1 MKERTI
7 DTLPLDGGWLCL
19 DFINTV
25 NDYTKEESFDFLT
38 NYYDVLNWSEK
49 VSLVPSS
56 KRKELKSYVHKHPE
70 QAKNAFN
77 YLIEGRNTLYELFF
91 TIAQNKIPNQT
102 TQDNFNIYLTEAMGH
117 LHLKVIQPHNIQPQ
131 WEDCD
136 DLKYPIYLIIKSA
149 YDLLTSDML
158 DRVKECGECGWLFL
172 DQSKNK
178 SRKWCSMDTCGSN
191 VKAKRYY
198 HRRKKGN

>member
-49 VSLVPSS
+49 VSLLPSL
-56 KRKELKSYVHKHPE
+56 KRKELKSQVHKNPE
-70 QAKNAFN
+70 QAKNAFK
-77 YLIEGRNTLYELFF
+77 YLIEGRNTLYELFSS
-91 TIAQNKIPNQT
+91 IAQNKIPNKST
-102 TQDNFNIYLTEAMGH
+102 LNNFNNYLTEVMGK
-117 LHLKVIQPHNIQPQ
+117 LNLKVIQPHNIQPQ
-131 WEDCD
+131 WEYRD

-149 YDLLTSDML
+149 YDLLTSNML

-198 HRRKKGN
+198 HKRKNKS